1 MKNKDLNSKFYI
13 HPEGWKFAFIF
24 FVSSLFM
31 SLVYL
36 PLAYV
41 GYLLTLFT
49 LWFFRNPERKTPKNS
64 NYIIS
69 SADGKV
75 CLIDNAIPPQ
85 EVQFGTNQMLRIC
98 VFMNV
103 FNVHINRSPIE
114 GKIDK
119 VIYKKGSFFNASLD
133 KASEKNERSSMIISN
148 TNGTQL
154 VVVQIAGLIA
164 RRILS
169 FVSDN
174 QYLDQGERYGLIRF
188 GSRVDIYMPLNS
200 SINCKVGDKVVAG
213 ESVLAILAENQ

>member
-49 LWFFRNPERKTPKNS
+49 LWFFRNPERKTPTNS

-85 EVQFGTNQMLRIC
+85 EVQFGANQMLRIC

-200 SINCKVGDKVVAG
+200 SINCKVGDKVIAG

>member
-31 SLVYL
+31 SLIYL

-103 FNVHINRSPIE
+103 LNVHINRSPIE

-200 SINCKVGDKVVAG
+200 SINCKVGDKVIAG

>member
-31 SLVYL
+31 SLIYL

-200 SINCKVGDKVVAG
+200 SINCKVGDKVISG

>member
-13 HPEGWKFAFIF
+13 HREGWKFAFIF

-31 SLVYL
+31 SLVFL

-49 LWFFRNPERKTPKNS
+49 LWFFRNPERKTPTNS

-200 SINCKVGDKVVAG
+200 SINCKVGDKVIAG

>member
-24 FVSSLFM
+24 FVSSLFI
-31 SLVYL
+31 SLIYL

-119 VIYKKGSFFNASLD
+119 VLYKKGSFFNASLD

-200 SINCKVGDKVVAG
+200 SINCKVGDKVIAG

>member
-1 MKNKDLNSKFYI
+1 MIKNDSNSKYYI

-24 FVSSLFM
+24 FIASCLIYFI
-31 SLVYL
+31 L
-36 PLAYV
+36 PLIAV
-41 GYLLTLFT
+41 LGLFLTIFT
-49 LWFFRNPERKTPKNS
+49 LCFFRNPKRKNPKIPNS
-64 NYIIS
+64 IIS

-75 CLIDNAIPPQ
+75 CLIDRACPP
-85 EVQFGTNQMLRIC
+85 EETGLDSNEMLRIC

-200 SINCKVGDKVVAG
+200 SINCKVGDKVIAG

>member
-148 TNGTQL
+148 TNGTQF

-200 SINCKVGDKVVAG
+200 SINCKVGDKVIAG